1 MPKEFYLF
9 KSCYLIVGISLTNEI
24 FYSLI
29 ISLFLIVS
37 FLKGLFGLSSFFYK
51 SSPSS
56 FFVNTTD
63 LAVSKSL
70 FISSL
75 FISSLLTLLFTTKL
89 IYAPS
94 PSLAASL
101 IILLMLL
108 LNLYLD
114 VLLFF
119 FITGLILTTE
129 SSSSSIFSG
138 LMFEL
143 PISTVS
149 CTFLSILELDCGKD
163 AGDWVSN

>member
-1 MPKEFYLF
+1 MRPLIFPFY
-9 KSCYLIVGISLTNEI
+9 ISST
-24 FYSLI
+24 
-29 ISLFLIVS
+29 
-37 FLKGLFGLSSFFYK
+37 
-51 SSPSS
+51 SS

-70 FISSL
+70 FISAL
-75 FISSLLTLLFTTKL
+75 LGSSTLLLTTKL

-108 LNLYLD
+108 LNLYFD

-119 FITGLILTTE
+119 FMTGLILTTE

-138 LMFEL
+138 FMFEF

-149 CTFLSILELDCGKD
+149 CTFLSILELESGTEV
-163 AGDWVSN
+163 GDWVSKEFAP